1 MQQKCL
7 QMILLCVFW
16 AQAQMELRDQRIWSL
31 RDLLGMAN
39 EPPTSAGDGSSHSI
53 CGDTWYASPQHPIHP
68 RLVGKTRTFFA
79 SNGAGL
85 PSWLTPNEKMALRR
99 WVATATAGENPILKW
114 QVPVLCGT
122 NLTLTLANLQELP
135 ESPQRL
141 QLLTLRA
148 KRQPD
153 RPFTADHVKVMVE
166 MDERD
171 RAYFGACLCFFVDS
185 RGEHYVALRWLREIQ
200 GTVLH
205 PASRL
210 VPLRLSPVAET
221 QSYSVLPVSAIAN
234 GALIAQTGSRIWAC
248 LSPHEEGAYIA
259 TNFSNIA

>member
-1 MQQKCL
+1 M
-7 QMILLCVFW
+7 LLFCVVW
-16 AQAQMELRDQRIWSL
+16 AQAQMELRDQRVWSL

-39 EPPTSAGDGSSHSI
+39 EPPTSAGDGSSQI
-53 CGDTWYASPQHPIHP
+53 DTWYASAQHPIHP

-79 SNGAGL
+79 SDGAGL

-99 WVATATAGENPILKW
+99 CVAGARTGENPILKW
-114 QVPVLCGT
+114 QDPVLCGT
-122 NLTLTLANLQELP
+122 NLKLTLANLPELP
-135 ESPQRL
+135 ESPRRL
-141 QLLTLRA
+141 QQITLRA
-148 KRQPD
+148 QRQLD

-205 PASRL
+205 PDSRI

-221 QSYSVLPVSAIAN
+221 SSYSVLPVSAIAN

-248 LSPHEEGAYIA
+248 LSPREEDAYTA